1 MALEWLSRLL
11 DGLSVFLG
19 GSNPRSI
26 WSYGRGSISENIFQ
40 DSQLRKFT
48 PSYTHALNVENYNTK
63 MGLLSKF
70 SHAEQVVNLLD
81 QQKQID
87 LSFIDSEIKTL
98 REITIQDPEYT
109 TYERVGKKVQP
120 WERAVRP
127 FSYGAGGGVR
137 RWYIENPVGK
147 AQYESEVKEFA
158 SYKDN
163 ALSRIKN
170 QIDFF
175 TKKRDLISSKSFSL

>member
-26 WSYGRGSISENIFQ
+26 WSGGRGGISENIFQ

-63 MGLLSKF
+63 MGLLSEF

-87 LSFIDSEIKTL
+87 LSFVDSEIKTL
-98 REITIQDPEYT
+98 REITIPDPTNYID
-109 TYERVGKKVQP
+109 
-120 WERAVRP
+120 
-127 FSYGAGGGVR
+127 
-137 RWYIENPVGK
+137 YIEYYDYHV
-147 AQYESEVKEFA
+147 
-158 SYKDN
+158 
-163 ALSRIKN
+163 I
-170 QIDFF
+170 
-175 TKKRDLISSKSFSL
+175 